1 MGTNIKVKTFS
12 LQCPEGGAQP
22 AVGSSSWENIQ
33 WVKNPWEQE
42 LSRQDWK
49 NEFCMKQTF

>member
-42 LSRQDWK
+42 LSGEDWK